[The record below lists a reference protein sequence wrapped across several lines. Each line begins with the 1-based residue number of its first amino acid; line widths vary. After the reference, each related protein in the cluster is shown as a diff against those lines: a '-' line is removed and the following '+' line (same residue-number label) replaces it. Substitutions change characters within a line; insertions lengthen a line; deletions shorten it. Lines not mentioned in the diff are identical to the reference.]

1 MKRTLT
7 LQSQLFL
14 SLLVG
19 MALSFIS
26 VRAFPPTFAPETPTA
41 LPPATEMPL
50 TLQTPAPSITPT
62 PTNTEPYKP
71 YVTLSGVW
79 LVRAQ
84 VSSSAS
90 PQILK
95 VTRLEEGRITPFTQG
110 DYQIQLLNAAGDV
123 LFSGSFVVSFVEG
136 DPPRSVKQVTTL
148 LIVPILED
156 VVQILLKTPQGET
169 TYDIQP

>member
-14 SLLVG
+14 SLLIG

-26 VRAFPPTFAPETPTA
+26 VRAFPPTLTRETPTV
-41 LPPATEMPL
+41 LPSSTETPL
-50 TLQTPAPSITPT
+50 ALQTPAPSITPK
-62 PTNTEPYKP
+62 PINTDPYKP
-71 YVTLSGVW
+71 YVTISGVW

-84 VSSSAS
+84 VSSKDS

-95 VTRLEEGRITPFTQG
+95 VTRLKEGRITPFAQG
-110 DYQIQLLNAAGDV
+110 DYQIQLLNAAGNA
-123 LFSGSFVVSFVEG
+123 LFSGSFAVSFVEG
-136 DPPRSVKQVTTL
+136 DPPRPVEQVTTL
-148 LIVPILED
+148 LIVPILENA
-156 VVQILLKTPQGET
+156 VQILLKTPQGET

>member
-26 VRAFPPTFAPETPTA
+26 VRAFPPTFAPETPTV
-41 LPPATEMPL
+41 LPPATE
-50 TLQTPAPSITPT
+50 TLAPSITPK

-71 YVTLSGVW
+71 YVTISGVL

-84 VSSSAS
+84 VSSNAS

-136 DPPRSVKQVTTL
+136 DPPRSVEQVTTL

-156 VVQILLKTPQGET
+156 AVQILLKTPQGET
-169 TYDIQP
+169 TYEIQP